1 MIQPNSMKYRFL
13 EMIAI
18 SGEFP
23 SSQIGRLFSSP
34 SYAEKM
40 ITQLKADGF
49 IRLHYRDKLRGYRLT
64 KRAKD
69 ILMENNPKRFDFYL
83 SGNTET
89 NRIRSDPPRR
99 MRLHQ
104 KAETYLTLQNSGIPV
119 FPDEKPGIFHGESSP
134 VALQDLPIF
143 YSSRE
148 IKTLPYDTTKIRNSR
163 SMGILLGPACVYA
176 LYNTGSAPMKW
187 EYKTEVRLNALMQ
200 HHLQGRPYTGR
211 PNIRAILT
219 GTDMETAFHLMT
231 STGGYKKS
239 LFMLDTSFEHFHY
252 LPNAPEGELLLK
264 LLTAPDQMLQLNRL
278 LLSDMLPAKE
288 DLPIE
293 HDALSA
299 EGKPVLLAYDFD
311 MQRITRFNA
320 GLHAYRKPGIIICF
334 DFQLPCLKKYITADI
349 QISCIDLHKFKRS
362 FLYNSNIGNSKKE
375 G

>member
-1 MIQPNSMKYRFL
+1 MIQPDSMKYRFL

-23 SSQIGRLFSSP
+23 SSQISRLFSSP
-34 SYAEKM
+34 SYAEK
-40 ITQLKADGF
+40 IVTQLKSDGL

-69 ILMENNPKRFDFYL
+69 FLLERNPKRFAFYL

-89 NRIRSDPPRR
+89 NRVRSEPPRR
-99 MRLHQ
+99 IRLHQ
-104 KAETYLTLQNSGIPV
+104 KAETYLTLQNSGISI
-119 FPDEKPGIFHGESSP
+119 FPDEKPLIFRCEAEP
-134 VALQDLPIF
+134 VIMQNLPLF

-148 IKTLPYDTTKIRNSR
+148 IKELPYDTTKIRNSR
-163 SMGILLGPACVYA
+163 SMGILLGPTCVYA
-176 LYNTGSAPMKW
+176 LYNTGSSLMKW

-200 HHLQGRPYTGR
+200 HHLQGSPYADRPK
-211 PNIRAILT
+211 IRAILT
-219 GTDMETAFHLMT
+219 GTDMEIAFHLMT
-231 STGGYKKS
+231 STGGYKRS

-264 LLTAPDQMLQLNRL
+264 LLTAPKQMLQLNRL

-299 EGKPVLLAYDFD
+299 GGEPVLLAYDFD

-334 DFQLPCLKKYITADI
+334 DFQLPCLRKYITADI
-349 QISCIDLHKFKRS
+349 QISCIDLLKFQRR
-362 FLYNSNIGNSKKE
+362 FLSLNRRNGN
-375 G
+375 

>member
-1 MIQPNSMKYRFL
+1 MIQPDSMKYRFL

-23 SSQIGRLFSSP
+23 SSQISRLFSSP

-40 ITQLKADGF
+40 ITHLKSDGL

-69 ILMENNPKRFDFYL
+69 LLLESNPKRFDFYL
-83 SGNTET
+83 TGNTET
-89 NRIRSDPPRR
+89 NRIRSEPPRR
-99 MRLHQ
+99 IRLHQ
-104 KAETYLTLQNSGIPV
+104 KAETFLTLQKAGITI
-119 FPDEKPGIFHGESSP
+119 FPDEKPRIFCNEAELL
-134 VALQDLPIF
+134 ALQDLPLF

-148 IKTLPYDTTKIRNSR
+148 IKELPYDTTKIRNSR
-163 SMGILLGPACVYA
+163 SIGILLGPACVYA
-176 LYNTGSAPMKW
+176 LYNTGSSLMRW
-187 EYKTEVRLNALMQ
+187 EYKTEVRLNAMLQ
-200 HHLQGRPYTGR
+200 HHLQGHPYAGR
-211 PNIRAILT
+211 PQVRAILT
-219 GTDMETAFHLMT
+219 GTDMETAFYLMT

-252 LPNAPEGELLLK
+252 LPNTPEGELLLQ
-264 LLTAPDQMLQLNRL
+264 LLAAPNQMLQLNRL

-288 DLPIE
+288 ELPIE

-299 EGKPVLLAYDFD
+299 NGHPVLLAYDFD

-320 GLHAYRKPGIIICF
+320 GLHAYRTPGIIICF

-349 QISCIDLHKFKRS
+349 QISCIDLLKFQRR
-362 FLYNSNIGNSKKE
+362 FLSLNRKSGN
-375 G
+375 